1 MRVLNSES
9 AKSAHYESLKTNE
22 TDKEWF
28 IALILM
34 GYKIPDFLKK
44 SGI

>member
-9 AKSAHYESLKTNE
+9 ANAHYESLKTNE